1 MTENKD
7 LEAEIHPLKNE
18 EVRTQDS
25 NEAPDKPKET
35 KSKKLTKFGQLSQ
48 WRTAA
53 FFLVLFLCL
62 IVVFAF
68 SFIIPCP
75 VRPSSQ
81 RAWIR
86 TFENAVT
93 YPFLTLWDANK
104 DKVADVMFVFKDSN
118 NTNNGSCVYEEGLS
132 IPCAHLTLLS
142 GTNGSLLWKRAIAE
156 DIQHVQCGVQ
166 NLSGTKS
173 SGCLVIG
180 IPHYLTAI
188 SSSGETLWR
197 LNTSL
202 AADLSVIGPALV
214 LPDLDGDEIGDLL
227 LFFVPDDQGTSV
239 NKLIFLLISG
249 KSGDPI
255 GQKVYHNITKGL
267 MPSSPL
273 IHITNTGA
281 YYILFIQGNVQ
292 GVALKDIYA
301 QATGLPLLTSK
312 LNPILKKSDPE
323 WEKKTDTMSGMVEVY
338 RSKTTKYLQQV
349 QVPGKKAGKLLISTN
364 DAVELL
370 DGQSLQTYW
379 YHNLSQIQGVPLP
392 GYFNMDG
399 VFDFLIEDLIEKDKK
414 KVTIVD
420 GKSGK
425 ILWEE
430 ELIYRENCPK
440 PSSVNTISRSIFL
453 FWGELPTQSNVSL
466 LESFSEKS
474 HNLYMVHPSHP
485 NVILELKNSTENVVA
500 STTALF
506 EQSRHAGSV
515 LLLGQPL
522 GSKPG
527 LLKIIKQKLKDLI
540 YLSRV
545 RRLKKG
551 HDDFGDDELREY
563 FHRMRYSS

>member
-18 EVRTQDS
+18 EVRTQDL
-25 NEAPDKPKET
+25 NEASDKPKET
-35 KSKKLTKFGQLSQ
+35 KSRKVTKFHQLSW

-81 RAWIR
+81 RTWNR

-93 YPFLTLWDANK
+93 YPFLILWDANK
-104 DKVADVMFVFKDSN
+104 DKVADVMFAFKDAN
-118 NTNNGSCVYEEGLS
+118 DTNNGSCSNDEGLS
-132 IPCAHLTLLS
+132 HPCAHLTLLS
-142 GTNGSLLWKRAIAE
+142 GTNGSLLWKTAITE
-156 DIQHVQCGVQ
+156 DIQHIECGLQ
-166 NLSGTKS
+166 NLGGTKS

-180 IPHYLTAI
+180 INQYLSTI

-202 AADLSVIGPALV
+202 TADLSVISPALV
-214 LPDLDGDEIGDLL
+214 LPDLDDDEVGDFLL
-227 LFFVPDDQGTSV
+227 LFVPADQGISV
-239 NKLIFLLISG
+239 NTLIFLLISG
-249 KSGDPI
+249 KNGDPI
-255 GQKVYHNITKGL
+255 GEKVYRSITKGF

-281 YYILFIQGNVQ
+281 YYILFIQGNGQ

-301 QATGLPLLTSK
+301 QATGLPLSTSK
-312 LNPILKKSDPE
+312 LNPILNKSDPE
-323 WEKKTDTMSGMVEVY
+323 WEKKTDTVSGMVEVY
-338 RSKTTKYLQQV
+338 SSQTTKYLQPIH
-349 QVPGKKAGKLLISTN
+349 VPGKNAGKLLISTN
-364 DAVELL
+364 DTVELL
-370 DGQSLQTYW
+370 DGQNLQTYW
-379 YHNLSQIQGVPLP
+379 YRNLSQIQGVPLP
-392 GYFNMDG
+392 GYFNMDD

-414 KVTIVD
+414 KVIIVD

-430 ELIYRENCPK
+430 ELICRENCPK
-440 PSSVNTISRSIFL
+440 PSSINTMSQSMFL
-453 FWGELPTQSNVSL
+453 FWGELPTQNNISL
-466 LESFSEKS
+466 QEGFSEKS
-474 HNLYMVHPSHP
+474 YNLYMVHPLHP
-485 NVILELKNSTENVVA
+485 NVILELRNSTENVIA
-500 STTALF
+500 FTTALF

-522 GSKPG
+522 GNEPG
-527 LLKIIKQKLKDLI
+527 PLKIIKQKLKDI
-540 YLSRV
+540 ISVSRV

-551 HDDFGDDELREY
+551 HDDFSDDELKEY
-563 FHRMRYSS
+563 FYRMRYSS